1 MKLIQIK
8 VEQKVYD
15 EIKEKAEKNSL
26 TVTRY
31 LVLKA
36 LNKLKED

>member
-8 VEQKVYD
+8 VEQKVYE
-15 EIKEKAEKNSL
+15 EIKKKAEQNSL